1 MMAGIKSLTEE
12 ERKTVFQCMVAIYRG
27 PFISDTAF
35 RPVMGVG
42 REELRQIL
50 DAWPA
55 VDDSCVAAPA
65 YLAINN
71 SMAHMVYGRRAQSV
85 WSDWVDVP
93 REEAER
99 VFVKWKQPAGSAEA

>member
-1 MMAGIKSLTEE
+1 MAGIKSLTEE

-27 PFISDTAF
+27 PFISDPAF
-35 RPVMGVG
+35 HPMVGVG

-55 VDDSCVAAPA
+55 IDDIGDASPA

-71 SMAHMVYGRRAQSV
+71 SMAHMVHGLKAQSV
-85 WSDWVDVP
+85 WSDWVDVS

-99 VFVKWKQPAGSAEA
+99 VFIKWKQSAGNLTP